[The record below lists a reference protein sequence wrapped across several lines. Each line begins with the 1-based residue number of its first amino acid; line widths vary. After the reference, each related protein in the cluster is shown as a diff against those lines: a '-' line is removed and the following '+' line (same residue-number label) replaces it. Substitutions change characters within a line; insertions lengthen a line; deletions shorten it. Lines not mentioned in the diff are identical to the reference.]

1 MRASVLDPMSGEGA
15 TEILDARAFLRE
27 VGIAALLA
35 LPLPLVGALAG
46 WAYLVLEGKTLTLV
60 LIGPVFLGA
69 VIAMPVVF
77 YASLRLNAA
86 TLARERALALAGATP
101 LRVYPAMK
109 GPRMLRSFV
118 AGSVRSRLLAGFPGM
133 FGITGA
139 AFVFTCLIHGGAL
152 DISLFMLLP
161 GAVLVGHAIIVVRL
175 VV

>member
-27 VGIAALLA
+27 VGLAALLA
-35 LPLPLVGALAG
+35 LPL
-46 WAYLVLEGKTLTLV
+46 
-60 LIGPVFLGA
+60 VFH
-69 VIAMPVVF
+69 
-77 YASLRLNAA
+77 ASLRLNAA
-86 TLARERALALAGATP
+86 TLARERALAGATP

-118 AGSVRSRLLAGFPGM
+118 AGSVRSRSLAGFPGM
-133 FGITGA
+133 FGIIGA
-139 AFVFTCLIHGGAL
+139 VGAFNCVISGGAL

-161 GAVLVGHAIIVVRL
+161 GVMLVRHAIIVARL